1 MGFISNGRVNIVIT
15 NRKLR
20 YTFHKNNKLEGLQE
34 HGELELPPSVLEE
47 GKIMDKAGFSEL
59 IRKLVQEHK
68 WKRKKL
74 LFAVPDDTV
83 VIRQIEVPAALSRE
97 EARDYIETQ
106 LGNSIYLPFAN
117 PSIAIDF
124 LEKQGDKQHILLFAY
139 PKEKI
144 NDFVEVFEQQGLRPV
159 VADLTSL
166 SVYRYY
172 MATRKETTTQNHI
185 LHVHWNAEALV
196 LTAFKENKP
205 IFTRHMKMEKA
216 MENSDMDRT
225 INEYLIE
232 INRIIDFYQYSITK
246 GTSQIELLLLSG
258 DYAGLP
264 ALKQRFIEGE
274 TLAVEDF
281 SNGELPSKYTDVL
294 GLAMKNEV

>member
-1 MGFISNGRVNIVIT
+1 MGFMSNGRVNIVIT

-20 YTFHKNNKLEGLQE
+20 YTYHKSNKMEGLQK

-47 GKIMDKAGFSEL
+47 GKIMDKALFSEL
-59 IRKLVQEHK
+59 IRQLVHEHK

-83 VIRQIEVPAALSRE
+83 VIRQLEVPAALSRE
-97 EARDYIETQ
+97 EAKGYIETQ
-106 LGNSIYLPFAN
+106 LGNSIYLPFSN
-117 PSIAIDF
+117 PAIAIDF
-124 LEKQGDKQHILLFAY
+124 LEKQDDKQHVLLFAY

-144 NDFVEVFEQQGLRPV
+144 TDYVDVFEQQGLRPV

-172 MATRKETTTQNHI
+172 MATRQETTQHHI
-185 LHVHWNAEALV
+185 LLVHWNEDALV

-205 IFTRHMKMEKA
+205 VFTRNMKVEQA
-216 MENSDMDRT
+216 TEEVDIERT
-225 INEYLIE
+225 IDEYLIE

-246 GTSQIELLLLSG
+246 GDAQIELLLLSG
-258 DYAGLP
+258 DYPGLP
-264 ALKQRFIEGE
+264 ILKQRFTES
-274 TLAVEDF
+274 TLVVEDF
-281 SNGELPSKYTDVL
+281 TNGELPSKYTDVL

>member
-1 MGFISNGRVNIVIT
+1 MGFMSNGRVNIVIT

-20 YTFHKNNKLEGLQE
+20 YTYHKSNKMEGLQE

-47 GKIMDKAGFSEL
+47 GKIMDKALFSEL
-59 IRKLVQEHK
+59 IRQLVHEYK

-83 VIRQIEVPAALSRE
+83 VIRQLEVPATLSRE
-97 EARDYIETQ
+97 EAKGYIETQ
-106 LGNSIYLPFAN
+106 LGNSIYLPFSN
-117 PSIAIDF
+117 PAIAIDF
-124 LEKQGDKQHILLFAY
+124 LEKQDDKQHVILFAY

-144 NDFVEVFEQQGLRPV
+144 TDYVDVFEQQGLRPV

-172 MATRKETTTQNHI
+172 MATRQETTQHHI
-185 LHVHWNAEALV
+185 LLVHWNEDALV

-205 IFTRHMKMEKA
+205 VFTRNMKVEQA
-216 MENSDMDRT
+216 TEEVDIERT
-225 INEYLIE
+225 IDEYLIE

-246 GTSQIELLLLSG
+246 GDAQIELLLLSG
-258 DYAGLP
+258 DYPGLP
-264 ALKQRFIEGE
+264 ILKQRYIES
-274 TLAVEDF
+274 TLVVEDF
-281 SNGELPSKYTDVL
+281 TNGELPSKYTDVL